1 MFNLEIM
8 LAQKNARAGSSL
20 PAPTTNDIWRNEF
33 ASQDCGIIRESLK
46 SGAGVDLSFQHAEF
60 LRLS

>member
-8 LAQKNARAGSSL
+8 LAQKNARAGSRL
-20 PAPTTNDIWRNEF
+20 LALTTNDIWRNEF
-33 ASQDCGIIRESLK
+33 ASQDCGIIRETLK
-46 SGAGVDLSFQHAEF
+46 SDAGVDLSFQHAEF